1 MSPHSGP
8 TPASFDVLV
17 LVAPADTL
25 EVASAVLAELPA
37 EWPAPVLIH
46 GASDAAGVLGR
57 LTRRPVDL
65 AENGTVLQA
74 GRVYLS
80 PPHTVLEVRPDRRC
94 AVTRPE
100 VHTARPL
107 DRLLLSLAESFGP
120 RAVAVIL
127 AGPGRDGAAG
137 ACALRGAGGTVLVG
151 DPASAAPADL
161 PRAVMEAGA
170 AGLVLPPGDLGRT
183 VTDLLA
189 GRRVPGAAAA
199 PAGQRVEGN
208 PREQDRFVALADDI
222 TGRKRREANQDVLV
236 EISKDLGQLSGEEEL
251 LHTVGAKLTAHLGL
265 TCYHYVDVDEDR
277 AEVTVRHFWH
287 ALDVPSILGTYPIDG
302 FIPQGGLSRL
312 RAGEPSVIHDAQND
326 PPGDTAALVALR
338 AGAAAQKIGAYIAVP
353 YSQDGRWK
361 AYFAVAD
368 SRARRW
374 TGPEVELVQEIASRL
389 FPRIE
394 RVRAEAALHVSEA
407 RYRLAEAATHGFSYD
422 WNLETLNGTPGGLTS
437 RTAPEVVRQSLDTLR
452 PTYSGGFTAVLGYPQ
467 DEVPLTRA
475 AWQALLHP
483 DDLERVAAEY
493 EQGVRAGHYSVEY
506 RLRHKEGRY
515 LDVLDRGVAIY
526 NEQGQMRRILGSV
539 VDITERKRAER
550 VLRASEE
557 RQAFLLGLSDALRPL
572 DAAAEIQGEATRL
585 LREHLAAGWCY
596 YVEWDEAAARGVV
609 LRDATRGGLPSLAG
623 THDVSDVPAFFDLLR
638 KENVLTVGDYARF
651 EELSPEIRA
660 RYTALGFRSMLVATL
675 VKQGRLVASL
685 LVGDT
690 EVRDWSGDAEA
701 LLEEVAERTW
711 AAIERA
717 RAEAALAESEGRLRT
732 LMEHL
737 PGAAVFVVDHD
748 LRYVLAQGEALAAVG
763 LTPEDL
769 VGRTVAQ
776 TMGPELAPGYEAL
789 YRQALAGEGFDYE
802 HTAHGRTFITRG
814 VPLRNAA
821 GRISAAL
828 AVSYDIT
835 ERKRAEA
842 ALQASET
849 RFRAVANLV
858 PDLLW
863 ESLPDGFT
871 TWHNQRWLEYT
882 GQTFEQATG
891 WGWMDA
897 VHPED
902 REGSSQQ
909 YRQGVRANQPL
920 RQEHRIRRHDGEY
933 RWFVVNTFPV
943 RDERGEVV
951 RVYGAATDIHHLR
964 ALNADLEA
972 RVAERTRR
980 LADLNA
986 ELGNVI
992 TRTAHNLEAPARRL
1006 GHLLDPGRPV
1016 DPEALDGLSPYDP
1029 AALHDEVTRLRGVAQ
1044 DLRQLARLEGQDVTK
1059 DLLPLGELFEEVRA
1073 EVAATPRGAQV
1084 YWLINPL
1091 PIVRGDRSLLR
1102 QALEVLMTFTLS
1114 ETRGARYVTVSSQD
1128 VEGEVQVTVEDNG
1141 LGLTGEE
1148 AATLFDLAVRTD
1160 QAVPVLSGSGLV
1172 QVRRIL
1178 ARHGGW
1184 AWAEAQRMSGKV
1196 VLAFPRDE
1204 AVNELEA
1211 LFRQDKPGW

>member
-1 MSPHSGP
+1 M
-8 TPASFDVLV
+8 

-46 GASDAAGVLGR
+46 GASDAAGVLRR

-80 PPHTVLEVRPDRRC
+80 PPHTVLEVGPDRCC
-94 AVTRPE
+94 AVMQPE
-100 VHTARPL
+100 VPSARPL

-120 RAVAVIL
+120 RALAVIL

-137 ACALRGAGGTVLVG
+137 ACALRGAGGTVLVQ
-151 DPASAAPADL
+151 DPASATPAAL
-161 PRAVMEAGA
+161 PRAVMETGA

-189 GRRVPGAAAA
+189 GRRVTGAATARAEPRAEGILERMGDAHCVLDRDFHIVSVNAA
-199 PAGQRVEGN
+199 TERLLGVPRTALLGRSHWDAFPASVDAPIGLALRRAVEEGTEQHLTHHYTGEGYDLHLEVDAYPAGEGGVSLFWRDVTARVRAEAALRTSEEKYRALFTEMDEAYAVVEVLADEKGRWTDFRFLDANPAFLRHTGMPYPVGRTATELLGTPNPRWAELYGQVAQTGNPLRVEESELTLGRTFDLN
-208 PREQDRFVALADDI
+208 IFRLGGEGSRQVAVLFTDI
-222 TGRKRREANQDVLV
+222 TGRKRREANQALLI
-236 EISKDLGQLSGEEEL
+236 EISKDLSQLSREEEL

-287 ALDVPSILGTYPIDG
+287 ALDVPSVLGTYPIDRFVSPG
-302 FIPQGGLSRL
+302 ELSSL
-312 RAGEPSVIHDAQND
+312 RAGETSVIHDAEND
-326 PPGDTAALVALR
+326 LPGDTAALVALR

-389 FPRIE
+389 FPR
-394 RVRAEAALHVSEA
+394 
-407 RYRLAEAATHGFSYD
+407 
-422 WNLETLNGTPGGLTS
+422 
-437 RTAPEVVRQSLDTLR
+437 
-452 PTYSGGFTAVLGYPQ
+452 
-467 DEVPLTRA
+467 
-475 AWQALLHP
+475 
-483 DDLERVAAEY
+483 
-493 EQGVRAGHYSVEY
+493 
-506 RLRHKEGRY
+506 
-515 LDVLDRGVAIY
+515 
-526 NEQGQMRRILGSV
+526 
-539 VDITERKRAER
+539 
-550 VLRASEE
+550 
-557 RQAFLLGLSDALRPL
+557 
-572 DAAAEIQGEATRL
+572 
-585 LREHLAAGWCY
+585 
-596 YVEWDEAAARGVV
+596 
-609 LRDATRGGLPSLAG
+609 
-623 THDVSDVPAFFDLLR
+623 
-638 KENVLTVGDYARF
+638 
-651 EELSPEIRA
+651 
-660 RYTALGFRSMLVATL
+660 
-675 VKQGRLVASL
+675 
-685 LVGDT
+685 
-690 EVRDWSGDAEA
+690 
-701 LLEEVAERTW
+701 
-711 AAIERA
+711 IERA

-871 TWHNQRWLEYT
+871 TWYNQRWLEYT

-891 WGWMDA
+891 WGWTDA

-1073 EVAATPRGAQV
+1073 EVSATPRGAQV

-1091 PIVRGDRSLLR
+1091 PIVRGDRALLR

-1114 ETRGARYVTVSSQD
+1114 ESRGARYVTVSSQD

-1160 QAVPVLSGSGLV
+1160 QAVPVLPGSGLV